1 MVQLLINHQIV
12 DVIKPGG
19 KLPNGLEKLLE
30 AKNNDGM
37 TALLIASQK
46 KNCALIEILIK
57 DGASL
62 KAVDKDGRTSII
74 LAASSSD
81 EDQVPTEKLSPEI
94 FKVFLLIYCALT
106 VKSNIFFESPFS
118 SCINPLRRR

>member
-1 MVQLLINHQIV
+1 MIN
-12 DVIKPGG
+12 PGG
-19 KLPNGLEKLLE
+19 KLPSGLETLLE
-30 AKNNDGM
+30 AKNSDGM

-57 DGASL
+57 DGASP
-62 KAVDKDGRTSII
+62 KAVDKDGRTSVI

-94 FKVFLLIYCALT
+94 FKVFL
-106 VKSNIFFESPFS
+106 
-118 SCINPLRRR
+118 